1 MTGALQQTQQRQAHL
16 DEQQL
21 VGIRVV
27 EGRASSVI
35 LKRASAFPSSGE
47 WNDDDFDV
55 RAVVRPH
62 HRFRI

>member
-1 MTGALQQTQQRQAHL
+1 MRG
-16 DEQQL
+16 
-21 VGIRVV
+21 VV